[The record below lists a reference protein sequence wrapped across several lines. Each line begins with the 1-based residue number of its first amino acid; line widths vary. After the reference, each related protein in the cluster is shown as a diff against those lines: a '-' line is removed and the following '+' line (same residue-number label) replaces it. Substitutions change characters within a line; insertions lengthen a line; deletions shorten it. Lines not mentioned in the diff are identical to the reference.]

1 MALEIIG
8 YNATFN
14 AFMKTVA
21 DMFGGVGSI
30 PDNVKEAM
38 KLEDYG
44 KGKPLTARR
53 RGALQD
59 PGFAGCRVCGTRHR
73 RRAAGRRLANRPRRG
88 RAFHLSFAAGKGGGQ
103 CHRQGRWRADR
114 ASHAGL
120 RRTLASRRKAGA
132 VLRGGQDAV
141 SFALRAA
148 GGEARQKGNAHP
160 RPCARRLGPWAF
172 T

>member
-1 MALEIIG
+1 MLPVSNVANDQLGLGSGIVNRTIKPGSGDWVGIG
-8 YNATFN
+8 AGRLASLKRANNITRD
-14 AFMKTVA
+14 AFMKAVA

-73 RRAAGRRLANRPRRG
+73 RRAAGRRLANRPRR
-88 RAFHLSFAAGKGGGQ
+88 
-103 CHRQGRWRADR
+103 
-114 ASHAGL
+114 
-120 RRTLASRRKAGA
+120 KAGA
-132 VLRGGQDAV
+132 ALRGGQDAV

>member
-14 AFMKTVA
+14 AFMKAVGN
-21 DMFGGVGSI
+21 MFGGVDHI

-73 RRAAGRRLANRPRRG
+73 RLANRPRRG
-88 RAFHLSFAAGKGGGQ
+88 RAFHLPFAAGKGGGQ
-103 CHRQGRWRADR
+103 CHRQGRRRADR
-114 ASHAGL
+114 AFHAGL

-132 VLRGGQDAV
+132 ALRGGQDAV